1 MMIALFKDYSLFG
14 ATGDEMTRCY
24 LKHQAKK
31 TIKKYLKLF
40 YRLKKEAIKIREE
53 SRGV

>member
-31 TIKKYLKLF
+31 IIKKISETF
-40 YRLKKEAIKIREE
+40 QPFKER
-53 SRGV
+53 SS